1 MNFLADLSLIDL
13 FGYSATFVLLISFT
27 MKNIFCLR
35 AINSIACLLF
45 IGYGFLLSISWPIII
60 SNAFIFLINIDFTNL
75 SPEIEYGIGRTFNRL
90 SLESTLGGGG
100 AGRLPTWRAAFLLF

>member
-60 SNAFIFLINIDFTNL
+60 SNTFIFLINIYYILKKNKK
-75 SPEIEYGIGRTFNRL
+75 
-90 SLESTLGGGG
+90 
-100 AGRLPTWRAAFLLF
+100 